1 MAIDYQKVISDAFLN
16 AVRHILSDTA
26 DNGLEPPTH
35 FYITF
40 RTNKK
45 DVDIPDFLK
54 QRYPD
59 EMTIVLQHQFENLTV
74 NDKAFSVDL
83 SFNGQFWRLVVPFS
97 ALTAFADPSAQFALQ
112 FQPQADTET
121 VVETA
126 PEQTAQVIDL
136 AALRD
141 KK

>member
-97 ALTAFADPSAQFALQ
+97 ALTAFCRSVGTVCITVSASSRYGNRCRNSSRTNGASH
-112 FQPQADTET
+112 
-121 VVETA
+121 
-126 PEQTAQVIDL
+126 
-136 AALRD
+136 
-141 KK
+141 